1 MSCRGS
7 VTSGGAGGK
16 KYRTKSKCSVVDE
29 SLFASAKPSAARV
42 CAGQRKPEMIQGQF
56 FICLSMGH
64 GFDT

>member
-7 VTSGGAGGK
+7 VTSGGNAGGK

-56 FICLSMGH
+56 
-64 GFDT
+64 